1 MRTQKLQTGTEGS
14 EGTLVGRPGRQGAD
28 GHTGKKAEV
37 PQSAGLFLQGSG
49 LNEWVMGV
57 LGFLC
62 L

>member
-1 MRTQKLQTGTEGS
+1 MRTLKLQTGTEGS

-49 LNEWVMGV
+49 LNE
-57 LGFLC
+57 
-62 L
+62 